1 MFFLVVMFVQENVS
15 NVLKDDIM
23 KQNVKDNANSSSLV
37 ATDVHANVV
46 ISSLLINISF
56 VAPK

>member
-1 MFFLVVMFVQENVS
+1 MFFLVVMFVQGNVS
-15 NVLKDDIM
+15 NALKDGIM

-37 ATDVHANVV
+37 ATDVHVNVV
-46 ISSLLINISF
+46 ISSQLINISF